1 MSFEPISPN
10 PLRQQRIEKMEAEG
24 IVPYAAKFSK
34 TSNIID
40 VRQDFSYVDY
50 DGQDIE
56 FSLCGRVTG
65 VRLLDD
71 QLLIELEEGLVR
83 LQFVVEEAVIGASG
97 FTSIQKFVLTGD
109 WVGFTI
115 DRVFRLP
122 NRELAA
128 RVRHWA
134 MLAPSL
140 VDMPVDSLYDTHR
153 YRHLELAVDVTV
165 RRRFIARSRIVRYI
179 RAFLE
184 EQFDFLET
192 PVSLSHDLMTP
203 YQHAFWLN
211 RLISGG
217 IEAVYEI
224 APISGAESL
233 YWCGYPHSHRLSCLR
248 SMTDTTEMMRLIRRF
263 IRELATEFVGYRQL
277 SRSAG
282 RSAWQEF
289 LSRNSDDTAQE
300 EVIDLNNQWRSVRF
314 YDLIFQ
320 MTGIDF
326 YPMESLA
333 AAQDAARQ
341 TLGFSAEK
349 PVTSVGAFLIQIA
362 QTLIFPTLI
371 QPTFVVDFP
380 PEAQPFARR
389 NGNSRTISY
398 FELFMDGARIAAGN
412 DEINDPRQLE
422 ESFSDQHVNVAHRS
436 PEQKESLCHALTCGQ
451 PPSASLQISIER
463 LIMLLCRVDDV
474 RKIVYFPIEE
484 MRDSS

>member
-24 IVPYAAKFSK
+24 IIPYAAKFSK

-56 FSLCGRVTG
+56 FNLCGRVTD
-65 VRLLDD
+65 VHLLDD

-83 LQFVVEEAVIGASG
+83 LQLVVEEAVIGASG
-97 FTSIQKFVLTGD
+97 FTSIQKFVLMGD
-109 WVGFTI
+109 WAGFTI

-153 YRHLELAVDVTV
+153 YRHLELAVDVTA

-192 PVSLSHDLMTP
+192 PVSLSIDHITP
-203 YQHAFWLN
+203 YQHAFWLS

-224 APISGAESL
+224 APISGEESL

-248 SMTDTTEMMRLIRRF
+248 SMTDTTEIMRLIRRL
-263 IRELATEFVGYRQL
+263 IRELATEFIGHRQL

-282 RSAWQEF
+282 RSAWQEYF
-289 LSRNSDDTAQE
+289 TRTSDETVGQDI
-300 EVIDLNNQWRSVRF
+300 IDLNDQWQTIRF
-314 YDLIFQ
+314 YDLLFQ
-320 MTGIDF
+320 TTGIDF
-326 YPMESLA
+326 YSLETLA
-333 AAQDAARQ
+333 EARSTAQQR
-341 TLGFSAEK
+341 LGFSLEQ
-349 PVTSVGAFLIQIA
+349 PVSTIGAFALQVA
-362 QTLIFPTLI
+362 QALVFPTLI
-371 QPTFVVDFP
+371 QPTFVMDFP
-380 PEAQPFARR
+380 PEAQPFAKR
-389 NGNSRTISY
+389 NGDNRIISY
-398 FELFMDGARIAAGN
+398 FELFLDGARVAAGN
-412 DEINDPRQLE
+412 DEINDPRELE
-422 ESFSDQHVNVAHRS
+422 ESFSEQHVGAADRS
-436 PEQKESLCHALTCGQ
+436 PEQIESIGHALICGQ
-451 PPSASLQISIER
+451 PPAASLQISIER

-474 RKIVYFPIEE
+474 RKIVYFPIQE
-484 MRDSS
+484 MRGNP

>member
-24 IVPYAAKFSK
+24 IIPYAAKFAK

-56 FSLCGRVTG
+56 FNLCGRVTG
-65 VRLLDD
+65 IREMDD

-83 LQFVVEEAVIGASG
+83 LQFVVEEEILGAAG
-97 FTSIQKFVLTGD
+97 FKSIKQYILTGD

-115 DRVFRLP
+115 DRVYRLP

-153 YRHLELAVDVTV
+153 YRHLELAVDVSA

-179 RAFLE
+179 RTFLE

-192 PVSLSHDLMTP
+192 PVSLNIDHMTP
-203 YQHAFWLN
+203 YEHAFWLN

-224 APISGAESL
+224 APISGEESL
-233 YWCGYPHSHRLSCLR
+233 YWCGYPHSHRLSCFR
-248 SMTDTTEMMRLIRRF
+248 SMADTTEMIRLIRRL
-263 IRELATEFVGYRQL
+263 IRELATEFVGHRQL
-277 SRSAG
+277 SRSTG
-282 RSAWQEF
+282 QSAWQEF

-333 AAQDAARQ
+333 AAQDAATQ
-341 TLGFSAEK
+341 KLGFSTLE
-349 PVTSVGAFLIQIA
+349 PVTSIGAFLIQMA
-362 QTLIFPTLI
+362 QTLVFPTLI

-398 FELFMDGARIAAGN
+398 FELFMDGARVAAGN

-422 ESFSDQHVNVAHRS
+422 ESFGDQHDNVAHRS
-436 PEQKESLCHALTCGQ
+436 PEQRESLCHALTCGQ
-451 PPSASLQISIER
+451 PPSASLQICIER

-474 RKIVYFPIEE
+474 RKIVYFPIQE
-484 MRDSS
+484 MRGNS